1 MKNILKKGMIVVG
14 KYETRINLYGL
25 SQRERELNRLK
36 NDILKTSRQTLSFK
50 NVLINNIERN
60 LIIDTGNQTYIKEFK
75 TLPNE
80 VIFVGDIVD
89 WTNNK
94 WLVLSADSDDEI
106 YIDGIMQQCNYVLKW
121 QDETNKIIERN
132 IVSKDN
138 SGNGEKDDKEFIISE
153 NQLSILI
160 PFDTD
165 TVELK
170 EGKRFF
176 VDNNPIKKSVY
187 RLTKIDNTSHVLNGK
202 GYISLV
208 VTKDQFNDSVDRSD
222 LELCDYTIPSPVT
235 TIPTENHI
243 KLDFKTTSLYVGG
256 NYKTVTATV
265 VNTDGNVVLTSG
277 FTWEVTSDI
286 STKVV
291 TSIDENVF
299 KIKVIEDMDII
310 GKVIVVTAKNGTYEE
325 QLKFEVKG

>member
-1 MKNILKKGMIVVG
+1 MI
-14 KYETRINLYGL
+14 
-25 SQRERELNRLK
+25 
-36 NDILKTSRQTLSFK
+36 KTSGASIREENIKNGKMLLNDVFANDASFNPYMEFLSDSKKANVRLYDRKNTTAYGDTFK
-50 NVLINNIERN
+50 FQSKIQDVINIGD
-60 LIIDTGNQTYIKEFK
+60 LFYDT
-75 TLPNE
+75 NE
-80 VIFVGDIVD
+80 N
-89 WTNNK
+89 TNWMCVESFLK
-94 WLVLSADSDDEI
+94 AEI
-106 YIDGIMQQCNYVLKW
+106 NYQGKFARCKYLLKW
-121 QDETNKIIERN
+121 QNQSNQTIERYIILN
-132 IVSKDN
+132 GKDN
-138 SGNGEKDDKEFIISE
+138 TNGEKDDKEFVISE

-165 TVELK
+165 TIELK

-286 STKVV
+286 STKIV

>member
-1 MKNILKKGMIVVG
+1 MNIRNEWNENTNIESGFYTKEEIISEVVANFNLRRNYSAEG
-14 KYETRINLYGL
+14 KDVKINGVSEKCLVQTSSNPLNQLDDNRKLHCPISMVVNSGNYVEYE
-25 SQRERELNRLK
+25 
-36 NDILKTSRQTLSFK
+36 
-50 NVLINNIERN
+50 NNIWMIN
-60 LIIDTGNQTYIKEFK
+60 TN
-75 TLPNE
+75 
-80 VIFVGDIVD
+80 VINVD
-89 WTNNK
+89 DAYYTTRMSLCK
-94 WLVLSADSDDEI
+94 YL
-106 YIDGIMQQCNYVLKW
+106 LKW
-121 QDETNKIIERN
+121 QNESNQTIERYIILN
-132 IVSKDN
+132 GKDN
-138 SGNGEKDDKEFIISE
+138 TNGEKDDKEFVISE

-235 TIPTENHI
+235 PIPTENHI

-265 VNTDGNVVLTSG
+265 ENTDGNVVLTSG